1 MMKMNIR
8 HMRNFLSNYHSQTN
22 KRGNFISSQPL
33 RQCMYNRRGDYS
45 IRLVLPP
52 YSVPINFL

>member
-8 HMRNFLSNYHSQTN
+8 HIRNFLSNYHSQTH
-22 KRGNFISSQPL
+22 KRGNFITSQPL
-33 RQCMYNRRGDYS
+33 RQCMHNRRSDYS

-52 YSVPINFL
+52 VFV